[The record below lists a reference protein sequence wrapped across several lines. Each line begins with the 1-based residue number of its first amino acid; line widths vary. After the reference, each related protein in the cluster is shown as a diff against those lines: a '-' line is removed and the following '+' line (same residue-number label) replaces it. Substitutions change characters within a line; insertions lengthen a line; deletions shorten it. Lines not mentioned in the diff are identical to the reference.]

1 MLPQGKSE
9 CSLLKLQQDMKPVE
23 KRSLSTFFHVHLAC
37 DDGYNTVAH
46 KAILAPEKKLC
57 LI

>member
-46 KAILAPEKKLC
+46 KAILAPEKK
-57 LI
+57 